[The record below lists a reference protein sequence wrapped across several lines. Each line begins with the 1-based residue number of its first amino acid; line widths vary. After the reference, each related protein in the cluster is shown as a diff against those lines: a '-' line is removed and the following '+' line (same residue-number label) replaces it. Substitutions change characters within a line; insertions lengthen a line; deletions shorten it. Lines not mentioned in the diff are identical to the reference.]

1 MTLNYPTF
9 SLQGRKALVTG
20 ASRGIGQA
28 LAQGLAYAG
37 ADVAVAARN
46 EQDLQT
52 SLTAIRA
59 LGRKGVALSLDVT
72 DLAAIRAGVDAACQQ
87 LGGLDILINNAGIE
101 QVCPS
106 LDVDEA
112 LWDRILDTNL
122 KGAFFCAQAAA
133 RIMTEN
139 TGGSIVNVCS
149 LTSEVGVPTA
159 TPYGSSKS
167 GLLGMTRA
175 LATEWARQR
184 RIRDEKLIDKQAIQF
199 MLADCS
205 TELWAAQLM
214 VYEAARAHDRGTVD
228 LKSLHVRC
236 SMAKLYATEMAN
248 RVADRCLQIW
258 GGRGYRRDNAVERFY
273 REVRVDRIWEGSSE
287 IQRMIIAG
295 ALAKRGL
302 GGM

>member
-122 KGAFFCAQAAA
+122 KGVFHGIRAAVPVMKTA
-133 RIMTEN
+133 GGGTVLTRITALDDE
-139 TGGSIVNVCS
+139 TVTVRHDAEDSALPDS
-149 LTSEVGVPTA
+149 DEVGPLPRAAV
-159 TPYGSSKS
+159 
-167 GLLGMTRA
+167 RA
-175 LATEWARQR
+175 LLLTAFRS
-184 RIRDEKLIDKQAIQF
+184 D
-199 MLADCS
+199 
-205 TELWAAQLM
+205 
-214 VYEAARAHDRGTVD
+214 G
-228 LKSLHVRC
+228 
-236 SMAKLYATEMAN
+236 
-248 RVADRCLQIW
+248 
-258 GGRGYRRDNAVERFY
+258 
-273 REVRVDRIWEGSSE
+273 
-287 IQRMIIAG
+287 
-295 ALAKRGL
+295 
-302 GGM
+302 